1 MADRMPAPL
10 AVPTADGAAFLG
22 VTAQVQHF
30 AVRVRRHVGKAGD
43 PTPGR
48 QTAAPTQGRDGHR
61 SSFNSSNAKTPAS
74 QRRGFPGSHSLITPA
89 RRHHVIETCYRS
101 TIVRSPFTHGSG
113 VVHPAGS
120 PSVGYRQFPRQDV
133 TVPVRRYET
142 EDVTI
147 PAAFVTIALPRYDP
161 PFRPGPCTSL
171 GDRRPHTGGGVC
183 THRGIDRR
191 GPTGRRSKRGSTRS
205 RELRRFN
212 NCEQGKPDLALIH
225 QNHPLGEADER
236 RPRPR

>member
-1 MADRMPAPL
+1 MGIGPPSIQATQKPRRPNAGFSWFSFSHHTGASTPCDRNVLPVNDCALPVHPL
-10 AVPTADGAAFLG
+10 VGCRPFGRISVGGLPAVP
-22 VTAQVQHF
+22 
-30 AVRVRRHVGKAGD
+30 RH
-43 PTPGR
+43 
-48 QTAAPTQGRDGHR
+48 
-61 SSFNSSNAKTPAS
+61 
-74 QRRGFPGSHSLITPA
+74 
-89 RRHHVIETCYRS
+89 
-101 TIVRSPFTHGSG
+101 
-113 VVHPAGS
+113 
-120 PSVGYRQFPRQDV
+120 DV

-147 PAAFVTIALPRYDP
+147 PAAFVTIALPRYDA

-183 THRGIDRR
+183 THRGMDRR
-191 GPTGRRSKRGSTRS
+191 GPAGRRSKRGSTRS

-225 QNHPLGEADER
+225 LNHPLGEADER

>member
-101 TIVRSPFTHGSG
+101 TIVRSPFTPRVGCRPSG
-113 VVHPAGS
+113 RI
-120 PSVGYRQFPRQDV
+120 SVGGLPAVPPADV

-183 THRGIDRR
+183 THRGMDRR
-191 GPTGRRSKRGSTRS
+191 GPARPAQQTGVDPQPGTAQIQQ
-205 RELRRFN
+205 L
-212 NCEQGKPDLALIH
+212 
-225 QNHPLGEADER
+225 
-236 RPRPR
+236 